1 MQDASQAALDF
12 DAMQRLCRE
21 EEDKM
26 NRVIH
31 SENPIV
37 SIHDQDA
44 GDNVLKESMPNGA
57 EMVIRNR
64 VVGDPIMWGRA
75 AGGC

>member
-1 MQDASQAALDF
+1 
-12 DAMQRLCRE
+12 
-21 EEDKM
+21 M
-26 NRVIH
+26 NRVIL
-31 SENPIV
+31 SEDPIV

>member
-1 MQDASQAALDF
+1 MGDGLG
-12 DAMQRLCRE
+12 RE
-21 EEDKM
+21 ENKM
-26 NRVIH
+26 N
-31 SENPIV
+31 SGTLCEDPIV
-37 SIHDQDA
+37 SIHDQGA
-44 GDNVLKESMPNGA
+44 GGNVLKESMPDGA